1 MQAKS
6 SKIGDLVDFEK
17 LKTFL
22 EVCQQGSF
30 SRAAEK
36 LRVTQPAISA
46 QIRSL
51 EKEVGATLFD
61 RKSGKVSTTAAGR
74 VFEPFAEHCLQCYSH
89 IVMTVA
95 DLHRSPRGTIS
106 ISANETTCLYV
117 FPRIFAH
124 FKRQCPRVGLGIV
137 RAERARTVEAVL
149 KRQVDFGV
157 ISLPMK
163 DPRLK
168 TTLIHKDELVL
179 VVQPDHALA
188 QRRSVRVDELVQYPL
203 LMPKQGRQREQIDGI
218 FQMNDFHPKLA
229 MEVDSGELLKRLIL
243 AGLGVGF
250 LPRVNVVE
258 DEQAKQLCTVKIDGV
273 RLARDLALIYHREN
287 VLTRAAQTFLEIA
300 TSEHHLPEPEPV
312 A

>member
-1 MQAKS
+1 M
-6 SKIGDLVDFEK
+6 DFEK

-95 DLHRSPRGTIS
+95 DLHRSPRGAIS

-117 FPRIFAH
+117 FPNIFAQ
-124 FKRQCPRVGLGIV
+124 FKKQCPRVGIGIV
-137 RAERARTVEAVL
+137 RAERARTLEAVL

-157 ISLPMK
+157 ISLPLK
-163 DPRLK
+163 DPRITVNLV
-168 TTLIHKDELVL
+168 HKDELVL
-179 VVQPDHALA
+179 VVQPTHPLA
-188 QRRSVRVDELVQYPL
+188 QRQTIKVADLVQYPL
-203 LMPKQGRQREQIDGI
+203 LIPKQGRQRQQIDGI
-218 FQMNDFHPKLA
+218 FQMHDFQPKLA
-229 MEVDSGELLKRLIL
+229 MEVDSGELLKRLII

-250 LPRVNVVE
+250 LPRINVAE
-258 DEQAKQLCTVKIDGV
+258 DERAKQLATVRIEGI
-273 RLARDLALIYHREN
+273 RLARDLALIFHKDN

-300 TSEHHLPEPEPV
+300 TAGRRTPD
-312 A
+312 AD

>member
-1 MQAKS
+1 M
-6 SKIGDLVDFEK
+6 DFEK
-17 LKTFL
+17 LRTFL

-74 VFEPFAEHCLQCYSH
+74 VFEPFAEHCLQCYNH

-95 DLHRSPRGTIS
+95 ELHRSPRGAIS

-117 FPRIFAH
+117 FPSIFAQ
-124 FKRQCPRVGLGIV
+124 FKQQCPRVGIGIV
-137 RAERARTVEAVL
+137 RAERARTLEAVL

-157 ISLPMK
+157 ISLPFK
-163 DPRLK
+163 DPRITASLV
-168 TTLIHKDELVL
+168 HKDELVL
-179 VVQPDHALA
+179 VVQPGHPLA
-188 QRRSVRVDELVQYPL
+188 KRPTIKVGDLVSHTML
-203 LMPKQGRQREQIDGI
+203 LPKHGRQREQIDGI
-218 FQMNDFHPKLA
+218 FQMHDVQPKLA

-243 AGLGVGF
+243 AGLGIGF
-250 LPRVNVVE
+250 LPRINVAE
-258 DEQAKQLCTVKIDGV
+258 EERAGQLVVVRLDGI
-273 RLARDLALIYHREN
+273 RLARDLALIYHNDN
-287 VLTRAAQTFLEIA
+287 VLTKAGQVFFEIA
-300 TSEHHLPEPEPV
+300 TAGPRGGE
-312 A
+312 

>member
-1 MQAKS
+1 M
-6 SKIGDLVDFEK
+6 DFEK

-61 RKSGKVSTTAAGR
+61 RKCGKVSTTAAGR

-95 DLHRSPRGTIS
+95 DLHKSPRGTIS

-117 FPRIFAH
+117 FPKIFAQ
-124 FKRQCPRVGLGIV
+124 FKKQCPRVGLGIV
-137 RAERARTVEAVL
+137 RAERGRTLEAVL

-157 ISLPMK
+157 ISLPLK
-163 DPRLK
+163 DPRINISLV
-168 TTLIHKDELVL
+168 HKDELVL
-179 VVQPDHALA
+179 VVQPNHPLA
-188 QRRSVRVDELVQYPL
+188 QRKTIKVEDLVQYPML
-203 LMPKQGRQREQIDGI
+203 LPQQGRQREQIDGI
-218 FQMNDFHPKLA
+218 FQMHDFQPKLA
-229 MEVDSGELLKRLIL
+229 MEVDSGELLKRLIV

-250 LPRVNVVE
+250 LPRINVVE
-258 DEQAKQLCTVKIDGV
+258 DEKAKQLATVRIEGI
-273 RLARDLALIYHREN
+273 RLARDLALIYHKEN
-287 VLTRAAQTFLEIA
+287 MLTRAAQTFLEIA
-300 TSEHHLPEPEPV
+300 TMENHTSGSLAAV
-312 A
+312 

>member
-1 MQAKS
+1 
-6 SKIGDLVDFEK
+6 VDFEK

-95 DLHRSPRGTIS
+95 DLHRSPRGAIS

-117 FPRIFAH
+117 FPKIFAQ
-124 FKRQCPRVGLGIV
+124 FKQQCPRVGLGIV
-137 RAERARTVEAVL
+137 RADRARTLEAVL

-157 ISLPMK
+157 ISLPLK
-163 DPRLK
+163 DPRITVNLV
-168 TTLIHKDELVL
+168 HKDELVL
-179 VVQPDHALA
+179 VVLPTHPLA
-188 QRRSVRVDELVQYPL
+188 QRKTIKIDELVQYPL
-203 LMPKQGRQREQIDGI
+203 LLPKEGRQREQIDGI
-218 FQMNDFHPKLA
+218 FQMHDFQPKLA
-229 MEVDSGELLKRLIL
+229 MEVDSGELLKRLII
-243 AGLGVGF
+243 AGLGAGF
-250 LPRVNVVE
+250 LPRINVVE
-258 DEQAKQLCTVKIDGV
+258 DESNRQLATVRIEGI
-273 RLARDLALIYHREN
+273 RLARDLALIYHKDN
-287 VLTRAAQTFLEIA
+287 ALTRAAQTFLEIA
-300 TSEHHLPEPEPV
+300 TAGTRPNEEE
-312 A
+312 

>member
-1 MQAKS
+1 
-6 SKIGDLVDFEK
+6 VDFEK

-74 VFEPFAEHCLQCYSH
+74 VFEPFAEHCLQCYNH

-95 DLHRSPRGTIS
+95 DLHRSPRGAIS

-117 FPRIFAH
+117 FPKIFAQ
-124 FKRQCPRVGLGIV
+124 FKKHCPRVGLGIV
-137 RAERARTVEAVL
+137 RADRAHTLEAVL

-157 ISLPMK
+157 ISLPIK
-163 DPRLK
+163 DSRINAILV
-168 TTLIHKDELVL
+168 HKDELVL
-179 VVQPDHALA
+179 VVQPAHPLA
-188 QRRSVRVDELVQYPL
+188 QRGTIKIDELVQYPL
-203 LMPKQGRQREQIDGI
+203 LMPKQGRQREQLNGI
-218 FQMNDFHPKLA
+218 FQMHDFHPKLA
-229 MEVDSGELLKRLIL
+229 MEVDSGELLKRLII

-250 LPRVNVVE
+250 LPRVNVAE
-258 DEQAKQLCTVKIDGV
+258 DERSKQLATVRIEGF
-273 RLARDLALIYHREN
+273 RLARDLALIFHKEN
-287 VLTRAAQTFLEIA
+287 MLTRAAQTFLDIA
-300 TSEHHLPEPEPV
+300 RTGNDPTQEDSLN
-312 A
+312 

>member
-1 MQAKS
+1 M
-6 SKIGDLVDFEK
+6 DFEK

-51 EKEVGATLFD
+51 EKEVGASLFD
-61 RKSGKVSTTAAGR
+61 RKCGKVSTTAAGR

-95 DLHRSPRGTIS
+95 DLHKSPRGTIS

-117 FPRIFAH
+117 FPKIFAQ
-124 FKRQCPRVGLGIV
+124 FKKQCPRVGLGIV
-137 RAERARTVEAVL
+137 RAERGRTLEAVL

-157 ISLPMK
+157 ISLPLK
-163 DPRLK
+163 DPRINVSLV
-168 TTLIHKDELVL
+168 HKDELVL
-179 VVQPDHALA
+179 VVQPNHPLA
-188 QRRSVRVDELVQYPL
+188 QRKTVKVEDLVQYPML
-203 LMPKQGRQREQIDGI
+203 LPQQGRQREQIDGI
-218 FQMNDFHPKLA
+218 FQMHDFQPKLA
-229 MEVDSGELLKRLIL
+229 MEVDSGELLKRLIV

-250 LPRVNVVE
+250 LPRINVLE
-258 DEQAKQLCTVKIDGV
+258 DEKAKQLATVRIEGI
-273 RLARDLALIYHREN
+273 RLARDLALIYHKEN
-287 VLTRAAQTFLEIA
+287 MLTRAAQTFLEIA
-300 TSEHHLPEPEPV
+300 TMENHISESSAAV
-312 A
+312 

>member
-1 MQAKS
+1 M
-6 SKIGDLVDFEK
+6 DFEK
-17 LKTFL
+17 LRTFL

-51 EKEVGATLFD
+51 EKEMGTTLFD

-95 DLHRSPRGTIS
+95 ELHRSPRGSIS

-117 FPRIFAH
+117 FPRIFAQ
-124 FKRQCPRVGLGIV
+124 FKQQCPKVGLGIV
-137 RAERARTVEAVL
+137 RAERARTLEAVL

-157 ISLPMK
+157 ISLPLK
-163 DPRLK
+163 DPRL
-168 TTLIHKDELVL
+168 TMNLVHKDELVL
-179 VVQPDHALA
+179 VVPPNHALA
-188 QRRSVRVDELVQYPL
+188 KQQTIKVTELVPHPL
-203 LMPKQGRQREQIDGI
+203 LLPKQGRQREQIDGI
-218 FQMNDFHPKLA
+218 FQMHDIQPRLA

-250 LPRVNVVE
+250 LPRINVAE
-258 DEQAKQLCTVKIDGV
+258 EERSKQLVAIRLEGI
-273 RLARDLALIYHREN
+273 RLARDLALIFHKDN
-287 VLTRAAQTFLEIA
+287 ALTKAAQTFLEIA
-300 TSEHHLPEPEPV
+300 TTASRVPAADLSK
-312 A
+312 

>member
-1 MQAKS
+1 M
-6 SKIGDLVDFEK
+6 
-17 LKTFL
+17 

-117 FPRIFAH
+117 FPKIFAQ
-124 FKRQCPRVGLGIV
+124 FKKQCPRVGLGIV
-137 RAERARTVEAVL
+137 RAERARTLEAVL

-157 ISLPMK
+157 VSLPLK
-163 DPRLK
+163 DPRITVSLV
-168 TTLIHKDELVL
+168 HKDEIVL
-179 VVQPDHALA
+179 VVQPSHPLA
-188 QRRSVRVDELVQYPL
+188 QRKTIKVDDLVPYPL
-203 LMPKQGRQREQIDGI
+203 LLPKQGRQREQIDGI
-218 FQMNDFHPKLA
+218 FRMYDFQPKLA
-229 MEVDSGELLKRLIL
+229 MEVDSGELLKRLIT

-250 LPRVNVVE
+250 LPRINVAE
-258 DEQAKQLCTVKIDGV
+258 DESAKQLATVRIEGV
-273 RLARDLALIYHREN
+273 RLARDLALIFHREN
-287 VLTRAAQTFLEIA
+287 VLTRAAQTFLDIA
-300 TSEHHLPEPEPV
+300 TAGQRAPQEDRE
-312 A
+312 

>member
-1 MQAKS
+1 M
-6 SKIGDLVDFEK
+6 DFEK

-95 DLHRSPRGTIS
+95 DLHRSPRGAIS

-117 FPRIFAH
+117 FPKIFAQ
-124 FKRQCPRVGLGIV
+124 FKKQCPRVGLGIV
-137 RAERARTVEAVL
+137 RADRARTLEAVL

-157 ISLPMK
+157 ISLPLK
-163 DPRLK
+163 DSRIQVNLV
-168 TTLIHKDELVL
+168 HKDELVL
-179 VVQPDHALA
+179 VVQPTHPLA
-188 QRRSVRVDELVQYPL
+188 QRESIKIDELVQYPML
-203 LMPKQGRQREQIDGI
+203 LPKQGRQREQIDGI
-218 FQMNDFHPKLA
+218 FQMHDFHPKLA

-250 LPRVNVVE
+250 LPRVNVAE
-258 DEQAKQLCTVKIDGV
+258 DEALKLLCTVRIEGF
-273 RLARDLALIYHREN
+273 RLARDLALIFHKEN
-287 VLTRAAQTFLEIA
+287 MLTRAAQTFLDIA
-300 TSEHHLPEPEPV
+300 AAGGRPV
-312 A
+312 DDEDSI

>member
-1 MQAKS
+1 M
-6 SKIGDLVDFEK
+6 DFEK

-22 EVCQQGSF
+22 QVCQQGSF

-95 DLHRSPRGTIS
+95 DLHRSPRGAIS

-117 FPRIFAH
+117 FPKIFSQ
-124 FKRQCPRVGLGIV
+124 FKKECPRVGLGIV
-137 RAERARTVEAVL
+137 RAERARTLEAVL

-157 ISLPMK
+157 ISLPLK
-163 DPRLK
+163 DPRIKANLV
-168 TTLIHKDELVL
+168 HKDEVVL
-179 VVQPDHALA
+179 VVQPAHPLA
-188 QRRSVRVDELVQYPL
+188 QKKTIKVDDLAPYPL
-203 LMPKQGRQREQIDGI
+203 LLPKQGRQREQIDGI
-218 FQMNDFHPKLA
+218 FRMYDFQPKLA
-229 MEVDSGELLKRLIL
+229 MEVDSGELLKRLIS
-243 AGLGVGF
+243 AGLGIGF
-250 LPRVNVVE
+250 LPRINVAE
-258 DEQAKQLCTVKIDGV
+258 DEAAKQLATVRLEGV
-273 RLARDLALIYHREN
+273 RLARDLALIYHKEN
-287 VLTRAAQTFLEIA
+287 VLTRAAQTFLDIA
-300 TSEHHLPEPEPV
+300 TEGQRAPV
-312 A
+312 EERE

>member
-1 MQAKS
+1 M
-6 SKIGDLVDFEK
+6 DFEK

-89 IVMTVA
+89 IIMTVA
-95 DLHRSPRGTIS
+95 DLQRSPRGSIS

-117 FPRIFAH
+117 FPKIFAQ
-124 FKRQCPRVGLGIV
+124 FKKQCPRVNLGIV
-137 RAERARTVEAVL
+137 RAERARTMEAVL

-157 ISLPMK
+157 ISLPLK
-163 DPRLK
+163 DPRLH

-179 VVQPDHALA
+179 VVQPSHPLA
-188 QRRSVRVDELVQYPL
+188 EREKIKIDELVQYPL
-203 LMPKQGRQREQIDGI
+203 LLPKQGRQREQIDGI
-218 FQMNDFHPKLA
+218 FQMHDFHPKLA

-250 LPRVNVVE
+250 LPRVNVAE
-258 DEQAKQLCTVKIDGV
+258 DEAAKQLCTVRIEGF
-273 RLARDLALIYHREN
+273 RLARDLALIFHKEN
-287 VLTRAAQTFLEIA
+287 MLTRAAQTFLDIA
-300 TSEHHLPEPEPV
+300 TEGNRPDDEEH
-312 A
+312 

>member
-1 MQAKS
+1 M
-6 SKIGDLVDFEK
+6 DFEK

-30 SRAAEK
+30 SRAADK

-61 RKSGKVSTTAAGR
+61 RKSGKVSSTAAGR
-74 VFEPFAEHCLQCYSH
+74 VFEPFAEHCLQCHSH
-89 IVMTVA
+89 ILMTIA
-95 DLHRSPRGTIS
+95 DLHKSPRGAIS

-117 FPRIFAH
+117 FPRIFAQ
-124 FKRQCPRVGLGIV
+124 FKKQCPRVGLGIV
-137 RAERARTVEAVL
+137 RGERARTLEAVL

-157 ISLPMK
+157 ISLPVK
-163 DPRLK
+163 DPRIKVNLV
-168 TTLIHKDELVL
+168 HKDELVL
-179 VVQPDHALA
+179 VVQPSHPLA
-188 QRRSVRVDELVQYPL
+188 QEKTIKVDDLVQYPL
-203 LMPKQGRQREQIDGI
+203 LLPKQGRQREQIDGI
-218 FQMNDFHPKLA
+218 FQMHDFQPKLA

-250 LPRVNVVE
+250 LPRINVIE
-258 DEQAKQLCTVKIDGV
+258 DERAKQLATVRIEGI
-273 RLARDLALIYHREN
+273 RLARDLALIFHKEN

-300 TSEHHLPEPEPV
+300 TAGQRTPEVDSPR
-312 A
+312 

>member
-1 MQAKS
+1 
-6 SKIGDLVDFEK
+6 VDFEK

-95 DLHRSPRGTIS
+95 DLHRSPRGAIS

-117 FPRIFAH
+117 FPKIFAT
-124 FKRQCPRVGLGIV
+124 FKKQCPRVGLGIV
-137 RAERARTVEAVL
+137 RAERARTLEAVL

-157 ISLPMK
+157 ISLPLK
-163 DPRLK
+163 DPRINVDLV
-168 TTLIHKDELVL
+168 HKDELVL
-179 VVQPDHALA
+179 VVQPTHPLA
-188 QRRSVRVDELVQYPL
+188 QRKAIKIDELVPYPL
-203 LMPKQGRQREQIDGI
+203 LLPKQGRQREQIDGI
-218 FQMNDFHPKLA
+218 FRMHDFQPKLA
-229 MEVDSGELLKRLIL
+229 MEVDSGELLKRLII

-250 LPRVNVVE
+250 LPRINVAE
-258 DEQAKQLCTVKIDGV
+258 DEQANQLATLRIKGV
-273 RLARDLALIYHREN
+273 RLARDLALIFHKEN
-287 VLTRAAQTFLEIA
+287 MLTRAAQTFHDIA
-300 TSEHHLPEPEPV
+300 TAGYHPSEEFPAIPG
-312 A
+312 

>member
-1 MQAKS
+1 M
-6 SKIGDLVDFEK
+6 DFEK

-51 EKEVGATLFD
+51 EKEIGATLFD

-95 DLHRSPRGTIS
+95 DLHRSPRGAIS

-117 FPRIFAH
+117 FPKIFAQ
-124 FKRQCPRVGLGIV
+124 FKMQCPRVGLGIV
-137 RAERARTVEAVL
+137 RAERARTLEAVL

-157 ISLPMK
+157 ISLPLK
-163 DPRLK
+163 DPRINSNLV
-168 TTLIHKDELVL
+168 HKDELVL
-179 VVQPDHALA
+179 VVQPAHPLA
-188 QRRSVRVDELVQYPL
+188 RRETIKVDDLVQYPL
-203 LMPKQGRQREQIDGI
+203 LLPKQGRQREQIDGI
-218 FQMNDFHPKLA
+218 FQMHDFQPKLA
-229 MEVDSGELLKRLIL
+229 MEVDSGELLKRLII

-250 LPRVNVVE
+250 LPQINVDE
-258 DEQAKQLCTVKIDGV
+258 DERLNQLATVRIEGV
-273 RLARDLALIYHREN
+273 RLARDLALIYHRDN

-300 TSEHHLPEPEPV
+300 TAETNTPEE

>member
-1 MQAKS
+1 M
-6 SKIGDLVDFEK
+6 DFEK
-17 LKTFL
+17 LRTFL
-22 EVCQQGSF
+22 EVSRQGSF

-51 EKEVGATLFD
+51 EQEIGATLFD

-95 DLHRSPRGTIS
+95 DLHRSPRGAIS

-117 FPRIFAH
+117 FPKIFAQ
-124 FKRQCPRVGLGIV
+124 FKKQCPRVGLGIV
-137 RAERARTVEAVL
+137 RAERARTLEAVL

-157 ISLPMK
+157 ISLPLK

-168 TTLIHKDELVL
+168 INLVHKDELVL
-179 VVQPDHALA
+179 VVQPTHPLA
-188 QRRSVRVDELVQYPL
+188 QQRTIKVDDLVPYPL
-203 LMPKQGRQREQIDGI
+203 LLPKQGRQREQIDGI
-218 FQMNDFHPKLA
+218 FRMYDFQPKLA
-229 MEVDSGELLKRLIL
+229 MEVDSGELLKRLII

-250 LPRVNVVE
+250 LPQINVAE
-258 DEQAKQLCTVKIDGV
+258 DEAATQLSTVRIEGI
-273 RLARDLALIYHREN
+273 RLARDLALIFHKEN
-287 VLTRAAQTFLEIA
+287 VLTRAAQMFLDIA
-300 TSEHHLPEPEPV
+300 TAGQRAPEEERE
-312 A
+312 